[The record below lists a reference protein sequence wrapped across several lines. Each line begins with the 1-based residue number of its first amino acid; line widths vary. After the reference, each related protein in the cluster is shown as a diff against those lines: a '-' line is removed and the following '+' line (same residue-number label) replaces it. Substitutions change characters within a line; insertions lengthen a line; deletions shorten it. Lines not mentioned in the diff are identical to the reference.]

1 MNVLKKLGA
10 AALLSLGL
18 SSAAHATFIPGTY
31 VTTFTPYTHT
41 FTYAQPG
48 NTKIDWVRLS
58 LFVSDPID
66 YLPWTTT
73 QEVLT
78 VKADGVLV
86 DTISNISAGGKAY
99 TYDLA
104 PELLSDGKLAISF
117 SLGCNRGW
125 FGSCALQDA
134 WLNSVGI
141 SFDTSPVAAPAEVPE
156 PATLLTLG
164 VGLLGLAASR
174 RRRS

>member
-1 MNVLKKLGA
+1 MNVLKKLGLA
-10 AALLSLGL
+10 TILSLGL

-48 NTKIDWVRLS
+48 NTKIDWVHLS

-78 VKADGVLV
+78 VKADGLLV

-104 PELLSDGKLAISF
+104 PDLFSDGKLAVSF

-125 FGSCALQDA
+125 FGTCALQDA
-134 WLNSVGI
+134 WLNSVDITLGL
-141 SFDTSPVAAPAEVPE
+141 SPVAVPAEVPE
-156 PATLLTLG
+156 PSTILVLAA
-164 VGLLGLAASR
+164 GLLGLAGAR
-174 RRRS
+174 RRA